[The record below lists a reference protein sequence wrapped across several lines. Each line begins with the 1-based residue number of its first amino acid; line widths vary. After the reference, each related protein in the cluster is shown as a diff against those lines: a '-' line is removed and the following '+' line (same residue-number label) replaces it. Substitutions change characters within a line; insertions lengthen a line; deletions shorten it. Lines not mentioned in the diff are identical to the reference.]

1 LRREKRRR
9 KKIGIW
15 QRDKVNFAGSREWNG
30 LRALMALIN
39 NWDLKD
45 ANNSVYKDGSLRI
58 YMVSDLGA
66 SFGSANKTWPINRAK
81 GNLSSYS
88 HSKFISRLGSDTVD
102 FQVPGRPSFACL
114 VNPKAY
120 FMRVHLEHLGR
131 NVPRADAGSANFWR
145 ACLRPRSEMHSVP
158 PVIPP
163 RRFRLLPAI
172 WRTASVC
179 SQASDRRVF
188 AERTSRP
195 LGPLARKVG

>member
-1 LRREKRRR
+1 
-9 KKIGIW
+9 
-15 QRDKVNFAGSREWNG
+15 
-30 LRALMALIN
+30 MALIN
-39 NWDLKD
+39 NWNLKD

-131 NVPRADAGSANFWR
+131 NVPRADAKW
-145 ACLRPRSEMHSVP
+145 
-158 PVIPP
+158 
-163 RRFRLLPAI
+163 
-172 WRTASVC
+172 
-179 SQASDRRVF
+179 
-188 AERTSRP
+188 
-195 LGPLARKVG
+195 LGQLLARLSPAQIRDAFRAAGYSPEEIQAFTGDLEDRISMLAGL